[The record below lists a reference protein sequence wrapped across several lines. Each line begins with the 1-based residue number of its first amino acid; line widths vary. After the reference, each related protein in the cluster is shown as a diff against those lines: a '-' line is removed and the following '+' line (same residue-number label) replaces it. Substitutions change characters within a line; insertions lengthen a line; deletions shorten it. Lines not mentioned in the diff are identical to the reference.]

1 MTLFEGGETTCMSA
15 NKPLSADD
23 EPADAKE
30 KAIEEI
36 VRNADLKK
44 FDPELEEAGWTRRPN

>member
-1 MTLFEGGETTCMSA
+1 MTSA
-15 NKPLSADD
+15 KKPSGATDSSGAKD
-23 EPADAKE
+23 QAKE

-44 FDPELEEAGWTRRPN
+44 FDPELEEATNPLKPGQDH